1 MLQLAIALVG
11 ARCIVFRLGIIGR
24 FSEIPSEA
32 ILGIVYMARGKLLLA
47 VHMHLLSQLTWNFYE
62 RRYYGWQNS
71 IRRVTSLEGQLV
83 NSRAP
88 EKAIYLR
95 IAIYILLSQWRTD
108 YARVPRS
115 CRAVHEQTQ
124 NQPSR
129 GATEGPQT
137 KTATKPSSSSTTTT
151 TIVVMH
157 CIAWPWTFEA
167 KIQPNLH
174 GWDKPEWALYANKT
188 S

>member
-71 IRRVTSLEGQLV
+71 IRWGNITRRTTGEFSSAWKSDHSCIAISIYRSDVPITRVFRAHAGLSMNKPKTNPPGGQL
-83 NSRAP
+83 RAP
-88 EKAIYLR
+88 K
-95 IAIYILLSQWRTD
+95 
-108 YARVPRS
+108 PR
-115 CRAVHEQTQ
+115 QQQ
-124 NQPSR
+124 NLAPPPPPP
-129 GATEGPQT
+129 PQ
-137 KTATKPSSSSTTTT
+137 
-151 TIVVMH
+151 
-157 CIAWPWTFEA
+157 
-167 KIQPNLH
+167 
-174 GWDKPEWALYANKT
+174 
-188 S
+188 